1 MFCTNCGNANSPL
14 AKFCTNCGQILTQA
28 AAPEHASQPVE
39 PVVTGTFNTAGD
51 DPYKPSGMS
60 HADYA
65 YSDLPPVRKSGLSG
79 GARAA
84 IIAGVLVV
92 VGVLT
97 ATGITLANN
106 ARNAASSASEDYSSD
121 ADAGDYSTDS
131 GDSSTDYGTDTY
143 DPNWPPT
150 GYSDWDGSVA
160 YKWTT
165 ASTESDCDSCT
176 YSTMDVTANYGCDTL
191 YVEVNFLDSSGSIV
205 DWSND
210 TASSLSAGQ
219 IARLEFD
226 TWEDNA
232 DQTEVTKITC
242 Y

>member
-1 MFCTNCGNANSPL
+1 MFCTNCGNANSPI
-14 AKFCTNCGQILTQA
+14 AKFCTGCGQTLAQST
-28 AAPEHASQPVE
+28 APAPASQPAE
-39 PVVTGTFNTAGD
+39 PVVTGTLNAAGD

-65 YSDLPPVRKSGLSG
+65 YADLPPVRKSGISG

-106 ARNAASSASEDYSSD
+106 ARNAASSSSEDYSSD
-121 ADAGDYSTDS
+121 SGVGDYSTDT
-131 GDSSTDYGTDTY
+131 GSSDYGTDTY
-143 DPNWPPT
+143 NPDWPPT
-150 GYSDWDGSVA
+150 GFTDYDGEVA

-165 ASTESDCDSCT
+165 STTDSDCSGCT
-176 YSTMDVTANYGCDTL
+176 YSTMDVTALYGCDSL
-191 YVEVNFLDSSGSIV
+191 YVEVNFLDSTGSIV

-210 TASSLSAGQ
+210 TVSSLSAGQ
-219 IARLEFD
+219 TARLEFD
-226 TWEDNA
+226 TWEDYA
-232 DQTEVTKITC
+232 DQTEITDVSC